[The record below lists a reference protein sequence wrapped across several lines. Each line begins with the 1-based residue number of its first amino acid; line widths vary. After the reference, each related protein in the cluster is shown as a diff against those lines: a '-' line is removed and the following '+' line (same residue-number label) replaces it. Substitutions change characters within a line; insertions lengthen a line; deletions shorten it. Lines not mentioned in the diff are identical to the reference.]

1 MRNKLSRQIEARR
14 VEQIE
19 RVRGSVTRTNQM
31 WNERTEYIRSLSL
44 SQTLSLSF
52 SLLLSLTKTICTT
65 VNNIFPS
72 LLPPAARSCA
82 CACVCVCVC
91 LCVCACVCVHV
102 CFVWRSWCTN
112 GKKSSH
118 LPPSNSPMYAFA
130 SYVQTRIKKHSNS
143 YEQNGERVV
152 QVLAVVG
159 GGVGGRVGGGWV
171 WWAWLPQHLMLP
183 PSPLPRFT
191 WRGLSNSF
199 LCYYSLK

>member
-1 MRNKLSRQIEARR
+1 MNAPNILS
-14 VEQIE
+14 V
-19 RVRGSVTRTNQM
+19 
-31 WNERTEYIRSLSL
+31 SLSL

-82 CACVCVCVC
+82 CVCVH
-91 LCVCACVCVHV
+91 VCACVRV

-118 LPPSNSPMYAFA
+118 LPPYNSPMYAFA

-143 YEQNGERVV
+143 FEQNEERVV
-152 QVLAVVG
+152 QVFAAVG
-159 GGVGGRVGGGWV
+159 GGVRRLVGGGWV

-183 PSPLPRFT
+183 PTPLPRFT